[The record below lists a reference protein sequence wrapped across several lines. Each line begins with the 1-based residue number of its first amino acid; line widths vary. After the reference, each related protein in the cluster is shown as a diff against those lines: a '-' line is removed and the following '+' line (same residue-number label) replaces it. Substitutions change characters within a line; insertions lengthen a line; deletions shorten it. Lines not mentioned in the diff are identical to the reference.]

1 MITRTYLVGHDITLA
16 DFYIAREIICTS
28 PSPML
33 MS

>member
-16 DFYIAREIICTS
+16 DIYVAREIICTF